1 MANKIVKDSGL
12 AIFVK
17 EVAVPEGTPI
27 NTLVRVGAKVGLV
40 GDTPRKG
47 QDGNFYATVD
57 TAALIRVEASAAF
70 TDGQTVYINGSGA
83 VVTTATGNVAIGY
96 ADRAKSSGAGDLWVQ
111 LVPFADTT
119 AGA

>member
-17 EVAVPEGTPI
+17 EVAVPEGTAI
-27 NTLVRVGAKVGLV
+27 NTLVRVGAVAGLV
-40 GDTPRKG
+40 GDTPREG
-47 QDGNFYATVD
+47 EDGNFYTTID
-57 TAALIRVEASAAF
+57 TAALIRVDAAAAF
-70 TDGQTVYINGSGA
+70 TDKQTVYFNGTT

-119 AGA
+119 VGA